1 MDRGAIRGTAKKDPG
16 FRWRSVRATISEIIE
31 GEVDGTA
38 QGEDSAGGRRRDATH
53 PLRRGEDA
61 APQSLIHNAANEIGL
76 YSKKSSCPALRRAS
90 TSWLHLSKKDVDGRD
105 I

>member
-1 MDRGAIRGTAKKDPG
+1 MERLKGKTALVVGAVSNHEA
-16 FRWRSVRATISEIIE
+16 
-31 GEVDGTA
+31 
-38 QGEDSAGGRRRDATH
+38 
-53 PLRRGEDA
+53 LRRGEDA